1 MESYQ
6 IPAEQFEGFAK
17 EFHGVAEQQVRRELV
32 LDAVVETQQLA
43 ATTAEVDARV
53 QALAAARNLPAG
65 QLYAQ
70 LEKAGRLRELE
81 RSLTEEKAFAW
92 LLQQSTVVEA

>member
-1 MESYQ
+1 
-6 IPAEQFEGFAK
+6 
-17 EFHGVAEQQVRRELV
+17 VRRELV
-32 LDAVVETQQLA
+32 IDAVVEAQELA
-43 ATTAEVDARV
+43 ATEAEIDARV
-53 QALAAARNLPAG
+53 QELAAARNMQAS

-92 LLQQSTVVEA
+92 LLQQSTVVDA